1 MVVVQGVFGYGL
13 AAVYSAVPADIFHG
27 KHYDAIFVTL
37 AAAGALGGA
46 MGPWLAGFLYDLMG
60 SYTLPFSIAIT
71 VSVLSSIP
79 IWLAAPRHV
88 RGAGQAER
96 FHITQADS
104 RKVRACNN
112 SQEED
117 SYDAI

>member
-1 MVVVQGVFGYGL
+1 MGWMDVMVVVQGVFGYGL
-13 AAVYSAVPADIFHG
+13 AAVYSAVPG
-27 KHYDAIFVTL
+27 
-37 AAAGALGGA
+37 
-46 MGPWLAGFLYDLMG
+46 
-60 SYTLPFSIAIT
+60 
-71 VSVLSSIP
+71 VLSSIP